1 MVLWIPYVPAVMFIF
16 GNLWIRKKAIMHLQ
30 WPEFRS
36 MADYLKMDDDKFW
49 DEHIRAI
56 DSLT

>member
-1 MVLWIPYVPAVMFIF
+1 
-16 GNLWIRKKAIMHLQ
+16 MHLQ

-49 DEHIRAI
+49 DKHIRAI